1 MGNFN
6 LVCSLSSPRLVQ
18 GFVLISCWLFANTVS
33 CNQHVWLFPLV
44 MTRDLSFQPD
54 KNTLHR
60 FPSSELQFMYTSFFC
75 NRHFLL
81 IRNNLVSINFGLKAM
96 IKETKLLSLGIAV
109 TDGPGTYGQNI
120 VPEMGFL
127 QLQRVQPP
135 GAMPG
140 TREEGG
146 SGQHRELGAQCPQ
159 LNSAQ

>member
-6 LVCSLSSPRLVQ
+6 LVCSLSSPRIVQ

-33 CNQHVWLFPLV
+33 YNQRVWLFPLV
-44 MTRDLSFQPD
+44 TTGELSFQPD

-96 IKETKLLSLGIAV
+96 IKETKLLFLGTAVPV
-109 TDGPGTYGQNI
+109 TDGPGTHGQNM

-127 QLQRVQPP
+127 RLQGVQPS
-135 GAMPG
+135 GTVPG
-140 TREEGG
+140 TRE
-146 SGQHRELGAQCPQ
+146 
-159 LNSAQ
+159 